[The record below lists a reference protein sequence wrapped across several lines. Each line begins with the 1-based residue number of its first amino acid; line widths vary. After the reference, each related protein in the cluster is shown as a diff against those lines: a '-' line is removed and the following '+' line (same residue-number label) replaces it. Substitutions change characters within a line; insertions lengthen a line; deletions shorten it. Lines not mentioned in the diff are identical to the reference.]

1 MTLNSYFNNYN
12 HSYSQSMVENLIIES
27 IKMFG
32 LSTYY
37 IPRTVN
43 NLDKLIGEDN
53 ISSFEKAAEL
63 EMYLK
68 DAQGVSTN
76 PALLSKF
83 GIELTEDITFVF
95 SIKRFDEI
103 RTQKLE
109 NEDGYTLQNESA
121 NLKSPLTTDA
131 YEMEDGNANDFSITW
146 ERPRIGDLIYIP
158 LSKKWYEIKFVKTF
172 AVNYYQLGKLQM
184 YEVDVSLFEYSNE
197 TFNTGIT
204 EIDAINDYSTDFYNL
219 SYENEDGTTL
229 LNEDGV
235 PLTIETFE
243 VTTNDPIADNINIKI
258 AADQVIDWSEIS
270 PFVKTNEEQRW

>member
-12 HSYSQSMVENLIIES
+12 HPYSQSMVENLIIES